1 MIRKRHDRNVRMSPT
16 KRTWT
21 DDEILTALE
30 KDPRDIR
37 ATLGFMELYF
47 ALLQQSTRRIVDVSG
62 KVDIAI
68 QKGTARALL
77 QLSERPQDVSLFH
90 WVWTHVEERAKAI
103 ASFPL

>member
-1 MIRKRHDRNVRMSPT
+1 MSPP

-21 DDEILTALE
+21 DDEIVTALE

-37 ATLGFMELYF
+37 ATLGFLELYL
-47 ALLQQSTRRIVDVSG
+47 ALLQQSTRRIVDASG

-68 QKGTARALL
+68 QKGVANALL
-77 QLSERPQDVSLFH
+77 RLRERPQGVSLFH
-90 WVWTHVEERAKAI
+90 WVWTHVEERARAI